1 MILLPLLLLAQAN
14 DAETYD
20 TLLRCAAFHTIEAER
35 LTRDEGAAAGDA
47 QKATAEDFATAARNM
62 LSDDNDPKAA
72 ETDLAQRRAEYLDAL
87 AAGEL
92 RDTAQQWTA
101 LELACKELYPLLGA
115 INASGGDSGES
126 R

>member
-1 MILLPLLLLAQAN
+1 MILLPFLLLVQSN

-35 LTRDEGAAAGDA
+35 LTRDVGAAAGDA
-47 QKATAEDFATAARNM
+47 QKATAEDFASAARSM
-62 LSDDNDPKAA
+62 LSDDNEPKAV
-72 ETDLAQRRAEYLDAL
+72 ETDLAQRKAEYLDAL

-92 RDTAQQWTA
+92 RDAAQQWTA
-101 LELACKELYPLLGA
+101 LELACKELYPLLDRLDSSRSGA
-115 INASGGDSGES
+115 ITE